1 VRMHLSCQVKL
12 LASMGKACGFAKTK
26 KTFLCLPGGTDLRC
40 NLRSYSFF
48 QTQGRPHDPL

>member
-1 VRMHLSCQVKL
+1 VKL